1 MTLCSNGHTC
11 QPGDGFCQ
19 TCGVAITS
27 DSAASSAA
35 APTASGAVPSPPGAV
50 AAPAYVPPQRS
61 TGMPGWAWALIG
73 AGAVIVLGVGALVAV
88 NLAKPQPQ
96 DITVTMDL
104 YTGNFDA
111 CDIPLGYIDI
121 PGAAMTLTADGTTVA
136 TGSLESFG
144 ADRGLYCQFSG
155 TFYDVPTDAEFYSLE
170 LGRSTRGVITNS
182 RSELELNDWGFSVS
196 LGN

>member
-11 QPGDGFCQ
+11 QLGDAFCQ

-35 APTASGAVPSPPGAV
+35 APAPPAPVQSPPGTAL
-50 AAPAYVPPQRS
+50 APHYVPPQRLS
-61 TGMPGWAWALIG
+61 GIPGWAWALIG
-73 AGAVIVLGVGALVAV
+73 AGAVIVLSVGALLAV

-111 CDIPLGYIDI
+111 CDISLGYIDI
-121 PGAAMTLTADGTTVA
+121 PGAAMTLTADGTTIA
-136 TGSLESFG
+136 TGRLESFG

-155 TFYDVPTDAEFYSLE
+155 MFYDVPTDAEFYSLE

-182 RSELELNDWGFSVS
+182 RSELELNDWGFGVS